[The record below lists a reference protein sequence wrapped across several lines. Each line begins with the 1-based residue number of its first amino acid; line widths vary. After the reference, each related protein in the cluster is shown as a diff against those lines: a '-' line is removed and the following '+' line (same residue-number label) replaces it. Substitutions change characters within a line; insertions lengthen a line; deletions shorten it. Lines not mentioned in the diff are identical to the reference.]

1 MTIVGLVDRG
11 GMPHPPPGA
20 TVNPLLP
27 RQLPDAHLGRL
38 AEDRQRVAGADE
50 DPPGG
55 DGGGRRRCTLRW
67 CRQRSSTFPN
77 RRRRRRPCG
86 CRKLDRA
93 CELAVSFPVSIDLD
107 DPLER
112 VQEPWS
118 VTWTRSSSAGES
130 RTMPRSR

>member
-27 RQLPDAHLGRL
+27 RELPDAHLGRL

-55 DGGGRRRCTLRW
+55 DGGYGEVGMCLA
-67 CRQRSSTFPN
+67 CRVSRF
-77 RRRRRRPCG
+77 
-86 CRKLDRA
+86 CRL
-93 CELAVSFPVSIDLD
+93 L
-107 DPLER
+107 
-112 VQEPWS
+112 
-118 VTWTRSSSAGES
+118 
-130 RTMPRSR
+130 